1 VDDSA
6 GQTKITYDMIKDNL
20 NKRVYCCFVITVI
33 AMFFLC
39 GCTSTF
45 HSTKWKWM
53 PEVQGV
59 NALHKQKQLLKDKK
73 DREIEAG
80 TLKINILEAKF

>member
-1 VDDSA
+1 
-6 GQTKITYDMIKDNL
+6 
-20 NKRVYCCFVITVI
+20 
-33 AMFFLC
+33 
-39 GCTSTF
+39 
-45 HSTKWKWM
+45 M